1 MLLSHYLSDFFVR
14 GLEVKIRKIVSM
26 PVMQRQELPPRLL
39 KMDFSAIGFVP
50 NVPHDPIGILLE
62 RKLSCG
68 IDGQLAV
75 SRRLVIQPK
84 LNRLRGMRIHG
95 HDSVATRLL

>member
-14 GLEVKIRKIVSM
+14 GLEVKIRKIISM
-26 PVMQRQELPPRLL
+26 PVMQRQELPPRLR
-39 KMDFSAIGFVP
+39 KMDFSAISFVP

-62 RKLSCG
+62 RKLSRR

-75 SRRLVIQPK
+75 SSWPVIEQK
-84 LNRLRGMRIHG
+84 LNAFRGRRIHG
-95 HDSVATRLL
+95 DDA